1 MVEVTIDS
9 IRVSLMSQHR
19 VVILK
24 DVDSDRYLPI
34 WIGPCE
40 ADAITVTLQEM
51 EVSRPLTHDL
61 LKNVIGEMG
70 GEVEQIVI
78 SDLRSDVFYARII
91 MAVGGKRLEID
102 SRPSDALALA
112 VRLHVPV
119 YIEEAVMDKGYH
131 DNRLLAH
138 CVELHVRTYIP
149 ERKQKHRRW
158 TDKPT
163 EYEAAFRANRRRV
176 QGEKGRRLS
185 RWRSERCERTFAHVC
200 ETGGGRRM
208 WLRGLGNATKAHVLR
223 CAAYNLGLLLR
234 KVFGLRKPRS
244 NGGLAAVVFWFY
256 AVLHRRLTAQELFRA
271 LQESLRRPSGAAADK
286 GVKF

>member
-24 DVDSDRYLPI
+24 DIDSDRYLPI

-70 GEVEQIVI
+70 GEVEYIVI
-78 SDLRSDVFYARII
+78 SDLRNDVFFARIV
-91 MAVGGKRLEID
+91 MGVSGKRLEID

-119 YIEEAVMDKGYH
+119 YIEEPVMDK
-131 DNRLLAH
+131 
-138 CVELHVRTYIP
+138 
-149 ERKQKHRRW
+149 
-158 TDKPT
+158 
-163 EYEAAFRANRRRV
+163 
-176 QGEKGRRLS
+176 
-185 RWRSERCERTFAHVC
+185 
-200 ETGGGRRM
+200 
-208 WLRGLGNATKAHVLR
+208 
-223 CAAYNLGLLLR
+223 
-234 KVFGLRKPRS
+234 
-244 NGGLAAVVFWFY
+244 AAVLPEDEMDTET
-256 AVLHRRLTAQELFRA
+256 ASGEETRLDAFKDFV
-271 LQESLRRPSGAAADK
+271 ESLDLEDLDTDEGDEEK
-286 GVKF
+286 

>member
-61 LKNVIGEMG
+61 LKNVISEMG

-78 SDLRSDVFYARII
+78 SDLRNDVFYARII

-119 YIEEAVMDKGYH
+119 YIEEAVMDK
-131 DNRLLAH
+131 
-138 CVELHVRTYIP
+138 
-149 ERKQKHRRW
+149 
-158 TDKPT
+158 
-163 EYEAAFRANRRRV
+163 
-176 QGEKGRRLS
+176 
-185 RWRSERCERTFAHVC
+185 
-200 ETGGGRRM
+200 
-208 WLRGLGNATKAHVLR
+208 
-223 CAAYNLGLLLR
+223 
-234 KVFGLRKPRS
+234 
-244 NGGLAAVVFWFY
+244 AAVLPEEEMETES
-256 AVLHRRLTAQELFRA
+256 AGGEETRLDAFKDFV
-271 LQESLRRPSGAAADK
+271 ESLDLEDLDTDEGDEEK
-286 GVKF
+286 

>member
-70 GEVEQIVI
+70 GEVEHILI
-78 SDLRSDVFYARII
+78 SDLRNDVFYARIV
-91 MAVGGKRLEID
+91 MNLSGRRLEID

-119 YIEEAVMDKGYH
+119 YIEEAVMEKAAV
-131 DNRLLAH
+131 L
-138 CVELHVRTYIP
+138 P
-149 ERKQKHRRW
+149 EEEMG
-158 TDKPT
+158 T
-163 EYEAAFRANRRRV
+163 E
-176 QGEKGRRLS
+176 
-185 RWRSERCERTFAHVC
+185 T
-200 ETGGGRRM
+200 TGGEE
-208 WLRGLGNATKAHVLR
+208 T
-223 CAAYNLGLLLR
+223 
-234 KVFGLRKPRS
+234 
-244 NGGLAAVVFWFY
+244 
-256 AVLHRRLTAQELFRA
+256 RLDAFTDFV
-271 LQESLRRPSGAAADK
+271 ESLDLDDLEGED
-286 GVKF
+286 GEEDH